1 MDEKKCSYNVEILNY
16 FNPELQ
22 LKESAN
28 KKKLIDS
35 LSELKG
41 SKFIAS
47 LVLKFRKIES
57 NDKEYILRCFF
68 ELKRRNNYC

>member
-41 SKFIAS
+41 FQFITT
-47 LVLKFRKIES
+47 LNLEFKKIQSEV
-57 NDKEYILRCFF
+57 KTP
-68 ELKRRNNYC
+68 